1 MDIQVYVDG
10 VTYNHNEDSI
20 AQLIKDHKK
29 LEANYQAAVDD
40 RVDVTRQLIRL
51 REEVY
56 EFFSARF
63 EAGDDDLNVERNDVN
78 ELLSKIGA
86 DLLARKWN
94 MDVTITVS
102 MIDIEAATEE
112 EAIQIAENE
121 INVEYYGEGDLI
133 VEDVT
138 VDNISAN

>member
-20 AQLIKDHKK
+20 AQLLKDYKK
-29 LEANYQAAVDD
+29 LEANHQASVDD
-40 RVDVTRQLIRL
+40 RIDVTRQLINTRQ
-51 REEVY
+51 EVY
-56 EFFSARF
+56 EFFSARY
-63 EAGDDDLNVERNDVN
+63 EPGDEDINVERNDVN

-102 MIDIEAATEE
+102 MMDIEAATED

-121 INVEYYGEGDLI
+121 IQVEYYGEGSI
-133 VEDVT
+133 VVEDVT

>member
-1 MDIQVYVDG
+1 MELKVYVDG
-10 VTYNHNEDSI
+10 VTYNHNEESI
-20 AQLIKDHKK
+20 AQLIKDHKE
-29 LEANYQAAVDD
+29 LGVNFQAAVDE
-40 RVDVTRQLIRL
+40 RVSQAKQIINMRQ
-51 REEVY
+51 EVY
-56 EFFSARF
+56 EFFSARY
-63 EAGDDDLNVERNDVN
+63 EADDEDINVERNDVN

-102 MIDIEAATEE
+102 MMGIEAATED

-138 VDNISAN
+138 VDSISAN

>member
-10 VTYNHNEDSI
+10 VTYNHNADSI
-20 AQLIKDHKK
+20 AQLIKDHKE
-29 LEANYQAAVDD
+29 LGVNYQAAVDE
-40 RVDVTRQLIRL
+40 RVIQARQIINIRQ
-51 REEVY
+51 EVY
-56 EFFSARF
+56 EFFSARY
-63 EAGDDDLNVERNDVN
+63 EAGDDDINVERNDVN

-102 MIDIEAATEE
+102 MMGIQAATED
-112 EAIQIAENE
+112 EAIEIAENE
-121 INVEYYGEGDLI
+121 INVEYYGEGELI

-138 VDNISAN
+138 VDNISAD

>member
-1 MDIQVYVDG
+1 MELKVYVDG
-10 VTYNHNEDSI
+10 VTYNHSEESI
-20 AQLIKDHKK
+20 AQLIKDHKE
-29 LEANYQAAVDD
+29 LGINYQAAVDD
-40 RVDVTRQLIRL
+40 RIDVTRQLIRL

-63 EAGDDDLNVERNDVN
+63 EAGDDDLNIERNDVN

-102 MIDIEAATEE
+102 MMDIEAATEE

-121 INVEYYGEGDLI
+121 INVEYYGEGELI

>member
-1 MDIQVYVDG
+1 MDIQVYIDG
-10 VTYNHNEDSI
+10 VTYNHNADSI
-20 AQLIKDHKK
+20 AQLIKDYKK
-29 LEANYQAAVDD
+29 LEANYQASVDD
-40 RVDVTRQLIRL
+40 RIDVTKQLINTRQ
-51 REEVY
+51 EVY

-63 EAGDDDLNVERNDVN
+63 EAGDDDLNIERNDVN

-102 MIDIEAATEE
+102 MMDIEAATEE

-121 INVEYYGEGDLI
+121 INVEYYGEGELI